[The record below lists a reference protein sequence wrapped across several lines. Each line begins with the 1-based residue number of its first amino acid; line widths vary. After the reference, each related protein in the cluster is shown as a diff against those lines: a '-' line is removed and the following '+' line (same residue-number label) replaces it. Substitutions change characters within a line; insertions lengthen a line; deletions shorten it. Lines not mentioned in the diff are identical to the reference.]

1 MSRSRRRSAALL
13 IVVLVAPLLLG
24 ARVVWDPVTTD
35 ITGATLLPSDL
46 PVTYT
51 VYTRKAGSAD
61 PWIKIAETT
70 ATESPIPTSSSRNE
84 YSATA
89 RAVVGEE
96 SAHSNIAVA
105 RPEAPGGV
113 RAIK

>member
-1 MSRSRRRSAALL
+1 MSRSRRRAAVLL

-24 ARVVWDPVTTD
+24 ARCVWDPVTTD
-35 ITGATLLPSDL
+35 IFGAPLLPSDL

-51 VYTRKAGSAD
+51 VYTRKAGSSD

-70 ATESPIPTSSSRNE
+70 ATESPIPISSSRNE
-84 YSATA
+84 YCATA
-89 RAVVGEE
+89 KDAAGNESERSNVAVP
-96 SAHSNIAVA
+96 
-105 RPEAPGGV
+105 RPETPANV